1 MAGQADAPIYEG
13 RERQDFPLNCSNYA
27 RHLLLRKLAGNDPLV
42 DVVVEGARVV
52 GLEGLEALEVV
63 HFQHRLLLEV
73 EPRQLVLR
81 VLVEGLGF
89 RVRRWWWR
97 RAQAFRRAEQEVQLV
112 GGVLEEEL
120 GVRSERLIQL

>member
-1 MAGQADAPIYEG
+1 M
-13 RERQDFPLNCSNYA
+13 
-27 RHLLLRKLAGNDPLV
+27 
-42 DVVVEGARVV
+42 V